1 MAFDIDSFLT
11 KVVETGGSDI
21 HLTSHEKP
29 MLRIGGRIVK
39 VEMQELTDSDLTH
52 IINVLTP
59 DVLKE
64 RTKGKLD
71 VDFSYEIEGV
81 SRYRVNISYQM
92 TKPKLTIRVI
102 PYNVKSPAEL
112 GLPDYVDKFI
122 DSKAGLILVTG
133 KTGSGKSTTL
143 ASLINEI
150 NKRYQKHIITLEDPV
165 EFVFTNKKSVVT
177 QRQIN
182 IDTGSFAEGVKYAL
196 RQDPDVI
203 LVGEIRDEDSVR
215 HALLAAETG
224 LLVFATLHTKDS
236 VQTISRIINM
246 FKPEFRENLREEI
259 AEVLIGVVS
268 QKLLVGKNRKS
279 RHLACEIMV
288 NTPTIK
294 DLIKKGKTDE
304 IYNFIKGN
312 SFENM
317 TTMNNSIYELLKKDL
332 ITEEEALSMS
342 ENPIELN
349 QMIKGVFSG
358 TKM

>member
-1 MAFDIDSFLT
+1 MSFDIDSFLV
-11 KVVETGGSDI
+11 KVVEIGGSDV
-21 HLTSHEKP
+21 HLTVGERP
-29 MLRIGGRIVK
+29 LLRIGGRIVK
-39 VEMQELTDSDLTH
+39 IDMPILTDEDMTH
-52 IINVLTP
+52 IIDSLTT

-64 RTKGKLD
+64 KIKGLCD
-71 VDFSYEIEGV
+71 IDFSYEVKGI

-92 TKPKLTIRVI
+92 TKPKLSIRVI
-102 PYNVKSPAEL
+102 PYNVKSPVEL
-112 GLPDYVDKFI
+112 GIPEYVDKFI
-122 DSKAGLILVTG
+122 DAKSGLVLVTG

-150 NKRYQKHIITLEDPV
+150 NKKYQKHIITLEDPV
-165 EFVFTNKKSVVT
+165 EFLFTNQKSVIT
-177 QRQIN
+177 QRQIG
-182 IDTGSFAEGVKYAL
+182 IDTDSFSNGVKYAL

-236 VQTISRIINM
+236 IQTISRIINM
-246 FKPEFRENLREEI
+246 FKPAFRDNIREEI
-259 AEVLIGVVS
+259 AEVLVGVIS
-268 QKLLVGKNRKS
+268 QKLIVGKDKKS
-279 RHLACEIMV
+279 RHLACEILV

-294 DLIKKGKTDE
+294 DLIKKGKADE
-304 IYNFIKGN
+304 IYHFIKGN

-332 ITEEEALSMS
+332 ITEEEAISSS
-342 ENPIELN
+342 ENQIELQ

>member
-1 MAFDIDSFLT
+1 MAFEVDSFLT
-11 KVVETGGSDI
+11 RVVETGGSDV
-21 HLTSHEKP
+21 HLTVDERP

-39 VEMQELTDSDLTH
+39 IDMPKLSYEDMTY
-52 IINVLTP
+52 IIDILTP
-59 DVLKE
+59 DILKE
-64 RTKGKLD
+64 KVKNLTD
-71 VDFSYEIEGV
+71 IDFSYEVKGI
-81 SRYRVNISYQM
+81 SRYRINIAFQM
-92 TKPKLTIRVI
+92 NKPKLSIRVI
-102 PYNVKSPAEL
+102 PYNVKTPTEL
-112 GLPDYVDKFI
+112 GLPEYVDKFI
-122 DSKAGLILVTG
+122 DAKAGLVLVTG

-165 EFVFTNKKSVVT
+165 EFLFTNQKSIVT
-177 QRQIN
+177 QRQIG
-182 IDTGSFAEGVKYAL
+182 IDTTCFSDGVKYAL

-246 FKPEFRENLREEI
+246 FKPEFRENVREEI
-259 AEVLIGVVS
+259 AEVLVGVVS
-268 QKLLVGKNRKS
+268 QKLVLGKDKKT
-279 RHLACEIMV
+279 RHLACEILV
-288 NTPTIK
+288 NTPTIS

-304 IYNFIKGN
+304 VYKFIKGN

-317 TTMNNSIYELLKKDL
+317 KTMNDSLYELLQKDL
-332 ITEEEALSMS
+332 ITEDEAIAMS
-342 ENPIELN
+342 ENPIELQ